1 MSHHIPSQH
10 SILRAILKQR
20 PAYNDVLICRRN
32 ACAGA
37 LCDKVGFGYDLALLH
52 IPCEDKGTACL
63 AAWDKLTRKNGL
75 FALTENGVHK
85 AEVADSLAEI
95 LGVAGMIVVV
105 SGQRLVKSE
114 VLFDYLCAEKI
125 SRCEYCHGVVGQC
138 VVAVAYRD
146 VGEYALESRYNAQVG
161 VLVLA
166 GIGQHAVQQRDL
178 VVASFADSAHSLLH
192 LGKIRSADGQIY
204 RLTFLCNMSDERE
217 IAEVGGGY
225 LYISTIS
232 SR

>member
-1 MSHHIPSQH
+1 M
-10 SILRAILKQR
+10 
-20 PAYNDVLICRRN
+20 
-32 ACAGA
+32 
-37 LCDKVGFGYDLALLH
+37 
-52 IPCEDKGTACL
+52 
-63 AAWDKLTRKNGL
+63 
-75 FALTENGVHK
+75 
-85 AEVADSLAEI
+85 
-95 LGVAGMIVVV
+95 
-105 SGQRLVKSE
+105 
-114 VLFDYLCAEKI
+114 
-125 SRCEYCHGVVGQC
+125 
-138 VVAVAYRD
+138 VAVAYRD

-225 LYISTIS
+225 LV
-232 SR
+232 R